1 MNTAKYEKLFISEA
15 IDYIE
20 QISDSILQL
29 EKDPDNIES
38 VNSIFRGLHTI
49 KGMAASMGYGDITQ
63 IAHQLED
70 IVDLVKS
77 GKIELYREL
86 IDILLKG
93 NDYMEMLVRKKTID
107 PDILRSFRSVLNSI
121 KAGSDK
127 NTEFKENK
135 SIKIVTGNVLDIIFE
150 NDVVLK
156 SARAFVVM
164 KAIQDTGY
172 YYDCAPSYNDILE
185 GNFEKSFKVELK
197 ENAPIKELIK
207 QIKSIPEIM
216 DVKHLAEKQI
226 KNEIED
232 KSYDI
237 DESGIKVKNDIR
249 VSLDRL
255 DNLQNFASE
264 LVIARGRLQQ
274 LAYGLQDNELINSL
288 NNTSKIIANIQDEV
302 MKIRM
307 VPVWQ
312 VFDRYPRYI
321 RDLANKLNKNINFE
335 IKGRS
340 IELDR
345 SLLNTLADPLLHL
358 LKNSV
363 DHGIELPE
371 IRVSVN
377 KSEQGTLILEAK
389 RLKNA
394 ILISVTDD
402 GKGIDENRIL
412 IIAIKKGIVTEE
424 QAKNMSKQ
432 EILNFITYSGFSTRD
447 KANDISG
454 RGVGVDAVKNILKK
468 IGGTFEI
475 HSEYGKGTT
484 FNLKVPLTLAII
496 KSLNI
501 RVEKERYIIPLTHIN
516 ETIDI
521 PTSRIQTI
529 MGREVFVLREE
540 VIPIIRL
547 SDIFNIETIEEKTKY
562 SLVIVNVEDND
573 FALLIDEFIEQTEIV
588 VKSLKGVLSDIKGLA
603 GITILN
609 DGMPSFIID
618 VPSIFEMAK
627 VR

>member
-1 MNTAKYEKLFISEA
+1 MNTSKYEKLFISEA

-20 QISDSILQL
+20 QISDSILEL
-29 EKDPDNIES
+29 ERDPNNIES

-70 IVDLVKS
+70 IIDLVKN
-77 GKIELYREL
+77 GKIKLYREL

-93 NDYMEMLVRKKTID
+93 NDYMEMLVHKKTID
-107 PDILRSFRSVLNSI
+107 PDILRSFRSVLKSI
-121 KAGSDK
+121 EVGSEK
-127 NTEFKENK
+127 NTESKTSELVK
-135 SIKIVTGNVLDIIFE
+135 TVTGNVLDIIFE
-150 NDVVLK
+150 DNVVLK

-172 YYDCAPSYNDILE
+172 YNDCAPSYNDILE
-185 GNFEKSFKVELK
+185 GKFEKNFKVELK
-197 ENAPIKELIK
+197 DKAPIEELIK
-207 QIKSIPEIM
+207 QIRSIPEIKY
-216 DVKHLAEKQI
+216 VKHLAEKQI
-226 KNEIED
+226 KNKIED

-321 RDLANKLNKNINFE
+321 RDLSNNLKKSINFE

-371 IRVSVN
+371 ERLSAN

-394 ILISVTDD
+394 IMISVTD

-412 IIAIKKGIVTEE
+412 IMAIKKGLVTEE

-432 EILNFITYSGFSTRD
+432 EILNFITYSGFSTRE

-468 IGGTFEI
+468 IGGSFEI

-521 PTSRIQTI
+521 PTTEIQHI
-529 MGREVFVLREE
+529 MGKEVFVLRED

-547 SDIFNIETIEEKTKY
+547 SDIFNIETNEEKTKY
-562 SLVIVNVEDND
+562 SLVIVNVDDND

-588 VKSLKGVLSDIKGLA
+588 VKSLKGILSDIKGLA

-618 VPSIFEMAK
+618 VPGIFEMAK